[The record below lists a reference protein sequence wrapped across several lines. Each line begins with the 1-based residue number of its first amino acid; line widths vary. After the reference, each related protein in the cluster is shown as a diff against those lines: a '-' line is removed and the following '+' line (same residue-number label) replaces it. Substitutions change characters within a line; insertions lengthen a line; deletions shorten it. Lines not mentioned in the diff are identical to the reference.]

1 MLNRRDVLNQIDEL
15 NNRVGIENRIEILPV
30 RMTIK
35 EYLLFTG
42 ACNIYDAENI
52 QIDNLLPI
60 GTYSVVKDSVNE
72 SELQNISINKEGGF
86 RQPLIML
93 TDYDLYSGGDIVL
106 ISAYEYGMNA
116 DMYYEYDSFKNI
128 IRKNVKDVYMRY
140 IEVVST
146 YELDDYEIPF
156 SDIYFFIEELN
167 YEGLKKEFS
176 SLKTYPEKVRV
187 ELNDIWLEF
196 DNCIATSLSRMA
208 QINPKIKDIYRDIM
222 NKRGNTAESEEIKD
236 ISLERIVR
244 SLDALSRKMDIL
256 IGKMERIETKY
267 SSVVD
272 VIETRTNSV
281 IEVQEEKID
290 TAMDN
295 VKKSDDE
302 FDENNPV
309 FTMAEKVYNAQHSNE
324 NIAQEQRIQE
334 IHNLAYAL
342 YSGEAEKYMDELNT
356 KMVEGELSEYEQS
369 VLQSVV
375 EELADYMIE
384 NENSIDMS
392 NDSLYDM
399 ELVNNPIAAEPEIV
413 QFDDKFMTENKE
425 TSHMRD
431 IGSGNLFM
439 SWVGAQNFDVRV
451 QRALS
456 SIEYVFDEITRN
468 DRTQLL
474 VSDNNIIGLNIDGV
488 TTMYDDGSGKNKISN
503 LLIEVNKLF
512 QGSVYEMPIRE
523 CYDVV
528 KAVEREEVKAAK
540 KSTVK
545 R

>member
-42 ACNIYDAENI
+42 ASNIYDAENI

-167 YEGLKKEFS
+167 FEGLKKEFL

-256 IGKMERIETKY
+256 IGKMEKIETKY

-399 ELVNNPIAAEPEIV
+399 ELVNNPIAVEPEIV
-413 QFDDKFMTENKE
+413 QFDDKLMTENKE
-425 TSHMRD
+425 TRHMRD

-528 KAVEREEVKAAK
+528 KAVEREEVKAK

>member
-167 YEGLKKEFS
+167 FEGLKKEFL

-256 IGKMERIETKY
+256 IGKMEKIETKY

-399 ELVNNPIAAEPEIV
+399 ELVNNPIAVEPEIV
-413 QFDDKFMTENKE
+413 QFDDKLMTENKE
-425 TSHMRD
+425 TRHMRD

-528 KAVEREEVKAAK
+528 KAVEREEVKAK